1 LNPRPVSGI
10 KGRGA
15 FRAIWGFHVKSRAIS
30 LASAAAVLF
39 IAGASGHAFAE
50 EHGSSEAKIKCEG
63 VNECKGKGACSS
75 ANNSCAG
82 KNACKGQGHEMMTPE
97 ECAAAKEK
105 QSKQ

>member
-1 LNPRPVSGI
+1 M
-10 KGRGA
+10 
-15 FRAIWGFHVKSRAIS
+15 KSRAVS

-39 IAGASGHAFAE
+39 IAGASAPAFAE
-50 EHGSSEAKIKCEG
+50 DKGSEAKIKCEG

-82 KNACKGQGHEMMTPE
+82 KNACKGKGFEMKTPE

-105 QSKQ
+105 QSTK

>member
-1 LNPRPVSGI
+1 LNPGPVSGI

-15 FRAIWGFHVKSRAIS
+15 SRAIWGFHVKSRAIS
-30 LASAAAVLF
+30 LASAAAALF
-39 IAGASGHAFAE
+39 IAGASAPAFAE
-50 EHGSSEAKIKCEG
+50 EEGSSEAKIKCEG

-97 ECAAAKEK
+97 ECATAKK
-105 QSKQ
+105 QQLK